1 MISAIQKKTIA
12 GKILFWK
19 IEYAFDLS
27 LRINNKL
34 LVEYFWKLEQFQ
46 EWERRLLICI
56 KMNWCDQPDVLAIAF
71 SECKIIK

>member
-34 LVEYFWKLEQFQ
+34 LVEYFWKLE
-46 EWERRLLICI
+46 
-56 KMNWCDQPDVLAIAF
+56 
-71 SECKIIK
+71 